1 MFTNKNRTSLRE
13 SMHQPSQALDESWE
27 TIKVEANQ
35 LMTDL
40 QETYD
45 DMMQALRQVVERR
58 RQRRQKPV
66 VRFVR
71 RNPWLPIVAGLGAI
85 TVLVIAAKSR

>member
-1 MFTNKNRTSLRE
+1 MFTKQNRTSLRE
-13 SMHQPSQALDESWE
+13 SMRQPSQTIDENWE
-27 TIKVEANQ
+27 AIKVEANQ

-45 DMMQALRQVVERR
+45 DIMQSLRQVVERR
-58 RQRRQKPV
+58 RYRHQRPV

-71 RNPWLPIVAGLGAI
+71 RNPWLPVVAGLGAI

>member
-13 SMHQPSQALDESWE
+13 SMLQPTQTLDDSWE

-45 DMMQALRQVVERR
+45 DIMQSLRQVVERR
-58 RQRRQKPV
+58 RYRHQRPV

-71 RNPWLPIVAGLGAI
+71 RNPWLPIVAALGAV